1 VSARR
6 GPSRPEWRRA
16 AVGEGRDARLPSK
29 ADLVVRGTIITLTR
43 KCGTSTCRCARGD
56 LHSTPALS
64 YSVGGVTKMLTFK
77 PTDLPVVG
85 AALARYRK
93 AESDLDRRA
102 LDGIAVLRERFK
114 QRKASRR
121 GASR

>member
-1 VSARR
+1 
-6 GPSRPEWRRA
+6 
-16 AVGEGRDARLPSK
+16 
-29 ADLVVRGTIITLTR
+29 
-43 KCGTSTCRCARGD
+43 
-56 LHSTPALS
+56 
-64 YSVGGVTKMLTFK
+64 MLTFK